1 MKLDQDM
8 ETMCDE
14 AYRCFDGLVDSDG
27 PLHVLAAIITNERYQ
42 EIDGILDLLLL
53 SGMWVGQEVTVPLHV
68 PSDATVH
75 LGEDT
80 IS

>member
-1 MKLDQDM
+1 MRP
-8 ETMCDE
+8 T
-14 AYRCFDGLVDSDG
+14 RCFDGLVIATIFTSSRRSY
-27 PLHVLAAIITNERYQ
+27 EWRYQ